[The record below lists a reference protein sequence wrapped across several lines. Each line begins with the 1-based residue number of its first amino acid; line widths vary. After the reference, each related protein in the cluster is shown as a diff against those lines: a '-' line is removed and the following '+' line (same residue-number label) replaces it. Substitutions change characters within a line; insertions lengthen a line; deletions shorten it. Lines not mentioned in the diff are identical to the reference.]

1 MATATRIPKKA
12 PTSTI
17 EPTENDIQE
26 SIRARA
32 YQLFEQRGE
41 ELGHDV
47 EDWLRAE
54 AEILG
59 NRKPTAA

>member
-1 MATATRIPKKA
+1 MATAKRISNKFPVA
-12 PTSTI
+12 I

-32 YQLFEQRGE
+32 YQLFEQRGGE
-41 ELGHDV
+41 IGHDV

>member
-1 MATATRIPKKA
+1 MATAKRISRNPPVA
-12 PTSTI
+12 I
-17 EPTENDIQE
+17 ELTENDIQE
-26 SIRARA
+26 NIRARA
-32 YQLFEQRGE
+32 YQLFEQRGGE
-41 ELGHDV
+41 IGHDV